1 MNPFLLPSVAML
13 VVLFA
18 AMLFLIKLRR
28 DFSDAASIGKNDT
41 SMNHEVFIA
50 IAKAQ
55 AQSKA
60 QPGNPVPGHSSAC
73 IQV

>member
-13 VVLFA
+13 IVLFA

-28 DFSDAASIGKNDT
+28 DFSDAASIGKNDS
-41 SMNHEVFIA
+41 SMDHEVFIA

-60 QPGNPVPGHSSAC
+60 QPGNPVPGHSNTC